1 MPPASPA
8 PSKKVMPRST
18 APRISR
24 IASGLV
30 PPFVS
35 PKRPLLPPPS
45 PMTLETSPDWPRATY
60 SMGNPHAFAIIAQA
74 LEEPPPRCEFSRMAS
89 LPNRPKGRSI
99 KNLRMVWG
107 FASRYRGHLAVAA
120 LALAIAAGATVSIPW
135 GFKFV
140 IDKGFGPGAGNPH
153 TIAPWF
159 ERLLGVVA
167 VLALATATRYYF
179 VSWIGERTVADIRL
193 AVHRNLLRLSPGF
206 FEENRP
212 AEITSRITVDTTIIE
227 QVVGTTVSVAL
238 RNTVMGLA
246 CVGILFALAPKL
258 AAMMLL
264 GVPLVVAPI
273 IFLGRKV
280 RQVST
285 RSQDRIAD
293 VGTVTSEVLGAM
305 KILQAFNQEGREASR
320 FGQAVERVF
329 ATAKKRML
337 LRAIMTAIV
346 IFMIFG
352 AITMVI
358 WQGAIDVAA
367 GRITGGTIA
376 AFVLYG
382 GLLAGAFGNLSEV
395 YCDLLRA
402 AGASERLSE
411 LLEAQ
416 PDIHAPANP
425 AKLPEPARGELAFE
439 QDTFHYPTRPET
451 SALDG
456 FDLVVRARERLAV
469 VGPSG
474 AGKTT
479 LFQLA
484 ERFYDPQAGRILIDG
499 VDLRDADPADVRQ
512 RIAMVPQETVMFAA
526 SARDNLRYGNW
537 GATEEQLWQAAR
549 DANAEDFLRA
559 LPQGLDT
566 FMGEGGARLSG
577 GQRQRIAIARALL
590 RDAPLLLLD
599 EATSALDAE
608 SERLVQ
614 DALDRLMA
622 DRTTIVIAH
631 RLATVRAAD
640 RIVVMD
646 AGRIVEEGTHASLN
660 ARGGLY
666 ARLARLQFEDRAA

>member
-1 MPPASPA
+1 
-8 PSKKVMPRST
+8 
-18 APRISR
+18 
-24 IASGLV
+24 
-30 PPFVS
+30 
-35 PKRPLLPPPS
+35 
-45 PMTLETSPDWPRATY
+45 
-60 SMGNPHAFAIIAQA
+60 
-74 LEEPPPRCEFSRMAS
+74 MAN

-107 FASRYRGHLAVAA
+107 FALNYPGHIAVAA
-120 LALAIAAGATVSIPW
+120 LALLIAAGATSGVPYA
-135 GFKFV
+135 FKLI
-140 IDKGFGPGAGNPH
+140 IDKGFASGAG
-153 TIAPWF
+153 TTRDIARWF
-159 ERLLGVVA
+159 EYLL
-167 VLALATATRYYF
+167 VLVCVMAIATAVRYYF
-179 VSWIGERTVADIRL
+179 VSWLGERTVADIRL

-238 RNTVMGLA
+238 RNLVLAIA
-246 CVGILFALAPKL
+246 CVAILFALAAKL
-258 AAMMLL
+258 ALLILL
-264 GVPLVVAPI
+264 GAALLVAPI
-273 IFLGRKV
+273 AILGRRV
-280 RQVST
+280 RMISI
-285 RSQDRIAD
+285 RSQDRIAN
-293 VGTVTSEVLGAM
+293 VGAVSSEVLAAM
-305 KILQAFNQEGREASR
+305 KIVQAFNQEEREKSR
-320 FGQAVERVF
+320 FAEAVEWVF
-329 ATAKKRML
+329 ATAKRRIL
-337 LRAIMTAIV
+337 LRALMTAIV
-346 IFMIFG
+346 IFLMFG
-352 AITMVI
+352 SITMII

-367 GRITGGTIA
+367 GRVSGGTIA

-395 YCDLLRA
+395 YGDLLRA
-402 AGASERLSE
+402 AGASERLTE
-411 LLEAQ
+411 LLHAE
-416 PDIHAPANP
+416 PEIRAPADP
-425 AKLPEPARGELAFE
+425 VALPEPPRGELVFE
-439 QDTFHYPTRPET
+439 HVTFHYPTRRDA
-451 SALDG
+451 SALDD
-456 FDLVVRARERLAV
+456 FSLVVRTRERLAV

-479 LFQLA
+479 IFQLA
-484 ERFYDPQAGRILIDG
+484 ERFYDPQRGRILLDGID
-499 VDLRDADPADVRQ
+499 LKDADPADIRK
-512 RIAMVPQETVMFAA
+512 RIAMVPQDTVIFAA
-526 SARDNLRYGNW
+526 SSRDNLRYGNW
-537 GATEEQLWQAAR
+537 DATEEQLWQAAR
-549 DANAEDFLRA
+549 DANADEFLRA
-559 LPQGLDT
+559 LPEGLDT

-646 AGRIVEEGTHASLN
+646 HGQIVEEGTHTTLN